1 MKTKSTLTLLATG
14 ALLLG
19 SVGLTHAE
27 DKERPKG
34 GKGDG
39 SFFKAM
45 DTNGD
50 KAISKEEAGDKWER
64 LGKLDKDGDG
74 SVTVQELMAAR
85 GGKGKGRPDGG
96 PGDKPKGKPGDRPE
110 GKDGE
115 RPKGGPRDGA
125 PGEMFKRADKNNDGK
140 ISKDEVPEQAWERLG
155 KLDTD
160 GDGAVSGEEAKA
172 GRPEGGRPGE
182 GRPGGPPS
190 KEEAAERFAK
200 ADKNGDGKL
209 SKDEVP
215 AEHWERLGKLDKDGD
230 NAVSKEEMAALAAM
244 MRQRSGKGGPE
255 GGRGKGGPPEGGPG
269 AMFDRFDKDEDGKLA
284 ESEVPE
290 EMWAK
295 VRKADDDADGL
306 VSKAEFDKVMSQR
319 DGRKPGGDKPGDG
332 EKKKR
337 PALEGDKEA

>member
-14 ALLLG
+14 ALILG
-19 SVGLTHAE
+19 SFGLTHAE
-27 DKERPKG
+27 EKGDGKGRPKG

-39 SFFKAM
+39 SFFKTM
-45 DTNGD
+45 DTNDD
-50 KAISKEEAGDKWER
+50 KSISKEEAGEKWER

-74 SVTVQELMAAR
+74 AVSIQELMAAR
-85 GGKGKGRPDGG
+85 GGKGKGRPEGKPDGK
-96 PGDKPKGKPGDRPE
+96 PGDKPGDKPEGRPEKRPE
-110 GKDGE
+110 GG
-115 RPKGGPRDGA
+115 

-155 KLDTD
+155 KLDKD

-172 GRPEGGRPGE
+172 GRPEGGRPG
-182 GRPGGPPS
+182 GPPS
-190 KEEAAERFAK
+190 REEAAARFEK
-200 ADKNGDGKL
+200 ADKNEDGKL

-215 AEHWERLGKLDKDGD
+215 AEHWERLSKLDKDGD
-230 NAVSKEEMAALAAM
+230 NAVSKEEMAAMAAM
-244 MRQRSGKGGPE
+244 MRQRGEKGPGGKG
-255 GGRGKGGPPEGGPG
+255 RPEGGPG
-269 AMFDRFDKDEDGKLA
+269 EMFDRFDKDKDGKLA

-306 VSKAEFDKVMSQR
+306 VSKEELDKVMSKR
-319 DGRKPGGDKPGDG
+319 DGDKPKDGDR
-332 EKKKR
+332 KKKR